1 MKKEKKFFTT
11 RNIGEIAIF
20 TALAFGLDFLQG
32 GIFKGVFPN
41 GGSIGIAMLPILVLA
56 YRRGFLSALIC
67 GILLAFL
74 QCFGGVYAIS
84 SSWYNVL
91 FQILLDYILA
101 YPVVAIAG
109 LFYKPFKNAESK
121 KDQTKY
127 ILIGSILGGLAK
139 FLTHFLSGCI
149 FWANYDFAGGPVLY
163 SIVYNGAYM
172 LPNIILSSLILV
184 IMNLKAHNIFVVK
197 EVSKNNKEEGELAH
211 E

>member
-1 MKKEKKFFTT
+1 MKKENKFFTT

-56 YRRGFLSALIC
+56 YRRGFTSSLVCAT
-67 GILLAFL
+67 LLAFL

-109 LFYKPFKNAESK
+109 LFYKPFKKAETK
-121 KDQTKY
+121 KEQTKY
-127 ILIGSILGGLAK
+127 LVLGSVLGGVAK
-139 FLTHFLSGCI
+139 FLTHFLSGFI
-149 FWANYDFAGGPVLY
+149 FWANYDFAGGPVVY

-172 LPNIILSSLILV
+172 LPNTILCTIILVLI
-184 IMNLKAHNIFVVK
+184 NLKAHNIFVVK
-197 EVSKNNKEEGELAH
+197 ENNKENEGELIH

>member
-1 MKKEKKFFTT
+1 MKKENKFFTT

-56 YRRGFLSALIC
+56 YRRGFTSSLVCAT
-67 GILLAFL
+67 LLAFL

-109 LFYKPFKNAESK
+109 LFYKPFKRAETK
-121 KDQTKY
+121 KEQTKY
-127 ILIGSILGGLAK
+127 LIIGSVLGGIAK
-139 FLTHFLSGCI
+139 FLTHFLSGFI
-149 FWANYDFAGGPVLY
+149 FWANYDFTGGPVVY
-163 SIVYNGAYM
+163 SIVYNGSYM
-172 LPNIILSSLILV
+172 LPNTILCTIILVLI
-184 IMNLKAHNIFVVK
+184 NLKAHNIFVVK
-197 EVSKNNKEEGELAH
+197 ENDKENEGELIH

>member
-1 MKKEKKFFTT
+1 MKKENKFFTT

-56 YRRGFLSALIC
+56 YRRGFTSSLVCAT
-67 GILLAFL
+67 LLAFL

-109 LFYKPFKNAESK
+109 LFYKPFKKAETK
-121 KDQTKY
+121 KEQTKY
-127 ILIGSILGGLAK
+127 LIIGSVLGGVAK
-139 FLTHFLSGCI
+139 FLTHFLSGFI
-149 FWANYDFAGGPVLY
+149 FWANYDFAGGPVVY
-163 SIVYNGAYM
+163 SIVYNGSYM
-172 LPNIILSSLILV
+172 LPNTILCTIILVLI
-184 IMNLKAHNIFVVK
+184 NLKAHNIFVVK
-197 EVSKNNKEEGELAH
+197 ENNKENEGELIH

>member
-1 MKKEKKFFTT
+1 MKKENKFFTT

-67 GILLAFL
+67 GTLLAFL

-101 YPVVAIAG
+101 YPVVALAG
-109 LFYKPFKNAESK
+109 LFYKPFKNAETK

-172 LPNIILSSLILV
+172 LPNIVLSSLILV

-197 EVSKNNKEEGELAH
+197 EANNSQEEGDLTYGK
-211 E
+211 